1 MTRIEKMNESAVS
14 PVVGVMLMLVVV
26 IIIAA
31 VVSGF
36 AGSMMS
42 TQKKVPQAT
51 IQGKFSVSTGMQ
63 IIHAGGDPIAL
74 NDVNFIIR
82 DNSVFGPNLDQ
93 STTQVLNKGNIT
105 DGNGIPVM
113 NPDGSVGIP
122 SFSSGDT
129 LYIDAFNSTCN
140 TLQPMVAP
148 ADYDGS
154 SVTFVSTDQAHWNLC
169 IRNTNS
175 IGKSFTLETDD
186 TKGNL
191 ISRTDVTISA

>member
-1 MTRIEKMNESAVS
+1 MTRTEKTNESAVS
-14 PVVGVMLMLVVV
+14 PVVGVMLMLVVT

-36 AGSMMS
+36 SGSMMN

-51 IQGKFSVSTGMQ
+51 IQGQFSISKGMQ

-74 NDVNFIIR
+74 NDVNFVIR

-93 STTQVLNKGNIT
+93 TTTQVLNKGNIT
-105 DGNGIPVM
+105 NGNGIPVM
-113 NPDGSVGIP
+113 NSDGTIGIT

-129 LYIDAFNSTCN
+129 LYINASNTNCN
-140 TLQPMVAP
+140 ILQPMVAP
-148 ADYDGS
+148 TDYSGGTYSGPDL
-154 SVTFVSTDQAHWNLC
+154 THWNLC
-169 IRNTNS
+169 ISNTNS
-175 IGKSFTLETDD
+175 IGKTFTLETDD

-191 ISRTDVTISA
+191 ISRTDVTIAA